1 MRKSLCNGNDA
12 KGHLYTGGFFSESIC
27 DLTLPYVHF
36 PQCHDRSHGSE
47 LPEDMTIPMFFIGP
61 NFEPG
66 KKLSGIGLLDIAPT
80 ISQILGVPGAR
91 EWEGRYLVEKVGE

>member
-1 MRKSLCNGNDA
+1 
-12 KGHLYTGGFFSESIC
+12 
-27 DLTLPYVHF
+27 
-36 PQCHDRSHGSE
+36 
-47 LPEDMTIPMFFIGP
+47 MTIPMFFIGP

-91 EWEGRYLVEKVGE
+91 EWEGRSLVEKVGE